1 MCGGRAGP
9 GGAPRLCSCPACGGN
24 LGFPRAGASS
34 LPPSQRFARL
44 LTLPTPH
51 LALSRYGQV
60 SGSLADAGGVV
71 GILGPGPFKVRGAR
85 FHSGPSRSRSVPG
98 QGPRHSPARLGH
110 HQPQSRIGDKERFL
124 CQWRHSLIWK
134 RRAGRDWVG
143 YWPCHLPFSLQ
154 APSAHRSRLGL
165 FFLLSFLPAF
175 LPVFFFLSS
184 FLYSFILFPLLF
196 IFVSSAV
203 SLCPV
208 FYLYLLSSTT
218 LPSGGPR
225 ASSGRAWRGV
235 LFSSGRSSRNLVR
248 KNSRGRLSRAVDL
261 GLVCRCADKASVTI
275 TTGWRRPCVP
285 PPRVSSNS
293 IGDPICGHSRRFRVP
308 APRARRASP
317 ALLGA

>member
-124 CQWRHSLIWK
+124 CQWRRSLIWK
-134 RRAGRDWVG
+134 RRAGRDWDTGLVTH
-143 YWPCHLPFSLQ
+143 PSLCK
-154 APSAHRSRLGL
+154 
-165 FFLLSFLPAF
+165 LLLLTGVALDSSS
-175 LPVFFFLSS
+175 FFLSFPPF
-184 FLYSFILFPLLF
+184 FLFFFPFFFPLLLHSFPPSVYFCF
-196 IFVSSAV
+196 IRSLSVPSFLSLPPFLHNSS
-203 SLCPV
+203 
-208 FYLYLLSSTT
+208 FWGTQ
-218 LPSGGPR
+218 G
-225 ASSGRAWRGV
+225 
-235 LFSSGRSSRNLVR
+235 
-248 KNSRGRLSRAVDL
+248 
-261 GLVCRCADKASVTI
+261 
-275 TTGWRRPCVP
+275 
-285 PPRVSSNS
+285 
-293 IGDPICGHSRRFRVP
+293 
-308 APRARRASP
+308 
-317 ALLGA
+317 

>member
-44 LTLPTPH
+44 LTLLTPH

-124 CQWRHSLIWK
+124 CQWRRSLIWK
-134 RRAGRDWVG
+134 RRAGRDWDTGLVTH
-143 YWPCHLPFSLQ
+143 PSLCK
-154 APSAHRSRLGL
+154 
-165 FFLLSFLPAF
+165 LLLLTGVALDSFLPSF
-175 LPVFFFLSS
+175 FPSRLSSCFFFLSS